1 MILDRDRAK
10 NRLIHPSLR
19 QWGNH
24 LMQEVR
30 TQRLREDI
38 VKLPAPRSR
47 FSAPEAMA
55 QAEAM
60 LIQEFQQ
67 PSWEVERHPFS
78 FTNVMGFNDQDYF
91 RPKLYAQV
99 DGVNIVACKPGE
111 ATQDVIIV
119 LAHFDTT
126 HISPGAD
133 DNTASVAALLELA
146 RLLAPYRFQKTI
158 MLAAVD
164 FEELG
169 FFGAKSLVAELIQK
183 RRILG
188 CINFE
193 TMSYTNPAP
202 GSQRLPKGM
211 GWLFPLQTRQIAR
224 RKFRGD
230 FTSLIYNGRGKGL
243 ARMVGPSLKE
253 IISAEQTILLRDP
266 NDLFLLGPLLRRIV
280 PTIKNFSRSDHIAFW
295 KQGLPAV
302 MVTDTANFRNPHYHK
317 PTDTPETLDYEHL
330 AKIVVAT
337 ALAVA
342 SIGEICL

>member
-1 MILDRDRAK
+1 MLLDRARAK

-19 QWGNH
+19 QWADH

-30 TQRLREDI
+30 AQRLREDV
-38 VKLPAPRSR
+38 VKLPAPRNR
-47 FSAPEAMA
+47 YSAPEAMA
-55 QAEAM
+55 QAEAV
-60 LIQEFQQ
+60 LIQEFHQ

-78 FTNVMGFNDQDYF
+78 LTNVVGFSDQDYF
-91 RPKLYAQV
+91 RPQLYAQI

-111 ATQDVIIV
+111 ASQDVIIV
-119 LAHFDTT
+119 LAHFDTIRT
-126 HISPGAD
+126 SPGAD

-146 RLLAPYRFQKTI
+146 RLLTPYRFQKTI

-164 FEELG
+164 MEELG

-193 TMSYTNPAP
+193 TMAYMDPAP

-211 GWLFPLQTRQIAR
+211 RWLFPRQVQQIAR

-230 FTSLIYNGRGKGL
+230 FNSLIYNGRGKGL
-243 ARMVGPSLKE
+243 ARMLGTSLEE

-266 NDLFLLGPLLRRIV
+266 NDLFLLGPLLRWIV

-295 KQGLPAV
+295 ERGLPAV
-302 MVTDTANFRNPHYHK
+302 MVTDTANFRNPHYHE

-337 ALAVA
+337 ALALA
-342 SIGEICL
+342 SSGEICL